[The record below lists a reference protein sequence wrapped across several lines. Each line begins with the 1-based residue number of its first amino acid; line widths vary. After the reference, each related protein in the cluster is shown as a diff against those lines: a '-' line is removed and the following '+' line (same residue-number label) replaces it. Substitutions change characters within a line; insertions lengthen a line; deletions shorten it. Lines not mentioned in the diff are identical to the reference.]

1 MALFNCSECGYEFS
15 DKADACPKCGCPNTP
30 GGMTPIGPPPEPGK
44 SSKKSQEPKKGCL
57 VAVAN
62 LAVLVIAG
70 GALSQFFNSEP
81 KPLSCY
87 VNVDTRQGFE
97 ARSLQLKIE
106 RAASPGKPGRG
117 ELEVFSD
124 SWRSVSL
131 PYTDDGTQAKLPDG
145 RVLFMDCR

>member
-30 GGMTPIGPPPEPGK
+30 GGMTPIGPPPEPGQK
-44 SSKKSQEPKKGCL
+44 RAPQAKKGCFYALINLSVLGAGLGVVGWL
-57 VAVAN
+57 VN
-62 LAVLVIAG
+62 
-70 GALSQFFNSEP
+70 E
-81 KPLSCY
+81 KPQIQSCY
-87 VNVDTRQGFE
+87 VNLDTRQGFE
-97 ARSLQLKIE
+97 ARSLQLKVE

-117 ELEVFSD
+117 ELEIFRN